1 VTLLPEHPAWSL
13 EVHYLALG
21 LVAFL
26 STLAPQRIIMGGGV
40 MQQMHL
46 FPRLRQEVRRL
57 LNDYMPVPALCTQ
70 IDTYIVPPALGER
83 AGVLGALAL
92 AQVLQST

>member
-1 VTLLPEHPAWSL
+1 L

-21 LVAFL
+21 LIAFL

-40 MQQMHL
+40 MQQTHL
-46 FPRLRQEVRRL
+46 FPRLRQEVRHL
-57 LNDYMPVPALCTQ
+57 LNDYIPVPALCTQ
-70 IDTYIVPPALGER
+70 MDTYIVPPVLGER

-92 AQVLQST
+92 AHALQATA